1 MMCTV
6 SLLSLIFFVCLVLVQ
21 GQTGRVIPRACVE
34 TTYQTGTVTL
44 AADAAAGART
54 ISVNGAVPPLVSL
67 IINPG
72 GATEERVMYVHRR
85 IDGSNPY
92 TLSMQNHFHNALSDS
107 SFAGGGRGLDYAH
120 SAGETIRFEG
130 LSGLAHFGY
139 NNTGNSTV
147 FIPKGFSGGNYFQPG
162 APTYQQQI
170 MHFLPGIHDNVFS
183 IPFGGQ
189 INDTASW
196 YLNGGVVTFSNMGQG
211 CGTITYQ
218 GRLSDANAAAN
229 GQYDLRFTV
238 FSALTEGMAQSEALI
253 VENAQ
258 VTNGVFT
265 VNLNFGA
272 SFYNNPNAKFL
283 EIAVRPGTASGTDP
297 FTLLTPRQ
305 PITTVPFA
313 VNAQNATNAG
323 NAASG
328 FNVNGGD
335 LVLNNNMLRMRNAD
349 DANHGLLYS
358 YAIEGIEFRGN
369 SGFRWMTGTNGANQR
384 MSLDAAGNLTIGGNL
399 TVSGT
404 ITGANN
410 TNFIQNT
417 TTQQANSNFNISG
430 NGRVGGNFGV
440 GAITPNFKLHLLANG
455 QDGIKIQHT
464 GTGEFPQ
471 IRWTNDSDALKAA
484 ISVDTGMNP
493 QINFHVGGSDRMS
506 IASNGDVNI
515 SGTITSGCRAG
526 FTAIARGRLCVSAMQ
541 PSATFRA
548 AMETCTSM
556 AARVGN
562 SSDVMLTFSQS
573 GFNYFL
579 TDNPVSSNDP
589 KGWLA
594 DIVGDNVR
602 ATWNVNG
609 PTSDFDG
616 SPLNIYNGSN
626 GSPPMLTFRCVY

>member
-1 MMCTV
+1 M
-6 SLLSLIFFVCLVLVQ
+6 
-21 GQTGRVIPRACVE
+21 
-34 TTYQTGTVTL
+34 
-44 AADAAAGART
+44 
-54 ISVNGAVPPLVSL
+54 
-67 IINPG
+67 
-72 GATEERVMYVHRR
+72 
-85 IDGSNPY
+85 
-92 TLSMQNHFHNALSDS
+92 
-107 SFAGGGRGLDYAH
+107 
-120 SAGETIRFEG
+120 
-130 LSGLAHFGY
+130 
-139 NNTGNSTV
+139 
-147 FIPKGFSGGNYFQPG
+147 K
-162 APTYQQQI
+162 
-170 MHFLPGIHDNVFS
+170 
-183 IPFGGQ
+183 

-211 CGTITYQ
+211 CGSITYQ

-238 FSALTEGMAQSEALI
+238 FSALTEGVAQSEALI

-258 VTNGVFT
+258 VRNGVFT
-265 VNLNFGA
+265 VNLNFGS

-283 EIAVRPGTASGTDP
+283 EIAVRAGAANGNDP
-297 FTLLTPRQ
+297 FTVLTPRQ
-305 PITTVPFA
+305 IITAVPSA
-313 VNAQNATNAG
+313 INAQYAMNAANAVTVTNVTNAT
-323 NAASG
+323 SG
-328 FNVNGGD
+328 FNVNGGH
-335 LVLNNNMLRMRNAD
+335 LVLNNNMLRLRTAD

-358 YAIEGIEFRGN
+358 SAIDGVEFRGN
-369 SGFRWMTGTNGANQR
+369 SGFRWMTGMNGANQR

-399 TVSGT
+399 TVNGT
-404 ITGANN
+404 INGTNN

-417 TTQQANSNFNISG
+417 TTQQANSNFNISGNGIIGGNLTVNGTLNATLPAGSTNYIQNTTTQQASTNFNISG

-440 GAITPNFKLHLLANG
+440 GAITPNFKLHLLADG
-455 QDGIKIQHT
+455 QNGIKIQYT
-464 GTGEFPQ
+464 GTGDFPQ

-493 QINFHVGGSDRMS
+493 QMNFHVGGSDRMS

-515 SGTITSGCRAG
+515 SGTITSGCRTG
-526 FTAIARGRLCVSAMQ
+526 FTAIAGGRLCVSAMQ

-548 AMETCTSM
+548 AMEICRNMT
-556 AARVGN
+556 ARVGD
-562 SSDVMLTFSQS
+562 SADVMLTFSQS

-616 SPLNIYNGSN
+616 SPLNIYDGSN
-626 GSPPMLTFRCVY
+626 GSAPTLTFRCVY